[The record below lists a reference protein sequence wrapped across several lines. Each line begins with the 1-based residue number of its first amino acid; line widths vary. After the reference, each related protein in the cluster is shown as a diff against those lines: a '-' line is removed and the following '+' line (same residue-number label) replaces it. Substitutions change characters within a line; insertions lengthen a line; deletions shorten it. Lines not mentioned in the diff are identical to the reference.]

1 MKKEYLV
8 PAMELTELELQGNIL
23 DVSVG
28 EEITDLP
35 GDHGGLWKP

>member
-23 DVSVG
+23 DVSFG
-28 EEITDLP
+28 KQNTDLP
-35 GDHGGLWKP
+35 DIEP